1 MYHHYPSCAIH
12 IQRLKPPCKGQHDR
26 LSPDLRF
33 KHGKNSTKRNETHVS
48 FLHSEFNEK
57 LLNNHGIWVVGS
69 DLPSETY
76 CILKSHTETTLQL
89 QSGWLQAYKS
99 RLLHGLYL
107 VFFKPVFTLQYTW
120 SNFHSPQH
128 LPSGKRLHT
137 YGKSPF
143 FMGKSTINVP
153 LSILPSGCLT

>member
-33 KHGKNSTKRNETHVS
+33 KHGKNSTKHNETHGS
-48 FLHSEFNEK
+48 FLQSEFNEK

-69 DLPSETY
+69 DLTSEIY

-107 VFFKPVFTLQYTW
+107 CFFNLC
-120 SNFHSPQH
+120 
-128 LPSGKRLHT
+128 LPFNIHGQTFIVHNIYPLV
-137 YGKSPF
+137 
-143 FMGKSTINVP
+143 NVYIPMETHHFSWVNP
-153 LSILPSGCLT
+153 L